1 MVPPD
6 CSVHASRAH
15 HTVTGGKERV
25 NGLRVAR
32 ESISDVSPQTPVEH
46 QEAALSIPT
55 HHLTTSLCT
64 YIHMFGDGTEC
75 DKQSTAGN
83 FRRKKLHCLWMI
95 LCGQLHYLLLNQ
107 QSVFYY
113 TKIPKKFLPQTLST
127 IMVHIHHVIDNRLCI
142 IEGEREAGRSR
153 ERDENMIWTNTQ

>member
-55 HHLTTSLCT
+55 HHLTTSLHT
-64 YIHMFGDGTEC
+64 YT
-75 DKQSTAGN
+75 
-83 FRRKKLHCLWMI
+83 CLGMA
-95 LCGQLHYLLLNQ
+95 
-107 QSVFYY
+107 QSVINRVQRETFVGKNFTVYEWYY
-113 TKIPKKFLPQTLST
+113 VGSYIIYCWISNLCFTTLKYQKGFLPQTLST